1 MHLSL
6 AEYSAALSSSAIR
19 GESLGPVTTFA
30 VKVDAQRARHEPGK
44 MNGSAPF
51 PLPAIGTRIYITMN
65 NIGWATV
72 EGFFAEGG
80 YLGVM
85 TKAENP
91 PEWLR
96 QQRQRAATRY
106 TPETPEWLKRGIG
119 CEFGAEIALE
129 QPTAAPRPIKTA

>member
-1 MHLSL
+1 MK
-6 AEYSAALSSSAIR
+6 AKFFIDMPTPAGVKDDGFALYDS
-19 GESLGPVTTFA
+19 GEERL
-30 VKVDAQRARHEPGK
+30 RW
-44 MNGSAPF
+44 SAPF

-65 NIGWATV
+65 SIGWATV
-72 EGFFAEGG
+72 EGFFAEDG

-106 TPETPEWLKRGIG
+106 TSETPEWLKRGIG

-129 QPTAAPRPIKTA
+129 QVKTA